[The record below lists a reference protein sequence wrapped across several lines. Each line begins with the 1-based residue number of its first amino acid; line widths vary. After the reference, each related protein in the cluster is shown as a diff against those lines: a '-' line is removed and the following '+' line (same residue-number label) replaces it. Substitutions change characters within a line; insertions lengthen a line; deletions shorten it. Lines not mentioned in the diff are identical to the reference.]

1 MVEEILWRI
10 KTMTGTDNNA
20 WRELKSELAAHPWAV
35 KFATWGVFFLA
46 LQAFFGCLAYVVKFV
61 MLFI

>member
-1 MVEEILWRI
+1 M
-10 KTMTGTDNNA
+10 TMTENEIQNSP
-20 WRELKSELAAHPWAV
+20 WKELKKELAEHPLVV